1 MTAPRISRRS
11 TLRLL
16 VIQIFPKFFLTSD
29 DLISKIKK
37 KKRKEMLDETSI
49 RSRCPDIKRG
59 NVRGNVPRGQGWYV
73 AYLASSRNF
82 TIYRGGLR
90 RRGDEPGNAILPRW
104 REEGEGGGVERL
116 RLSVK
121 GR

>member
-1 MTAPRISRRS
+1 MVTFVVTCPVGRVGMSLILRRRGISR
-11 TLRLL
+11 
-16 VIQIFPKFFLTSD
+16 
-29 DLISKIKK
+29 
-37 KKRKEMLDETSI
+37 
-49 RSRCPDIKRG
+49 
-59 NVRGNVPRGQGWYV
+59 
-73 AYLASSRNF
+73 F
-82 TIYRGGLR
+82 TGGELR

>member
-1 MTAPRISRRS
+1 MISSRG
-11 TLRLL
+11 
-16 VIQIFPKFFLTSD
+16 KG
-29 DLISKIKK
+29 
-37 KKRKEMLDETSI
+37 KEKLDESSI
-49 RSRCPDIKRG
+49 RSGYKTWYNVGG
-59 NVRGNVPRGQGWYV
+59 NVARVGMSLILRRRGI
-73 AYLASSRNF
+73 SRF
-82 TIYRGGLR
+82 TRGGGELR

>member
-1 MTAPRISRRS
+1 MARVGMSLILRRRGISR
-11 TLRLL
+11 
-16 VIQIFPKFFLTSD
+16 
-29 DLISKIKK
+29 
-37 KKRKEMLDETSI
+37 
-49 RSRCPDIKRG
+49 
-59 NVRGNVPRGQGWYV
+59 
-73 AYLASSRNF
+73 F
-82 TIYRGGLR
+82 TRGGELR